1 MTPIYVFSGLGADER
16 VFQLLDFTGLSVTFV
31 QWIVPEQGEK
41 ISEYAHRP
49 NSSKLKHIHG
59 TADRILPYQFVSSD
73 LTIEQGGH
81 LMIPNKADELTK
93 ATRSLI

>member
-49 NSSKLKHIHG
+49 NSSKPQ
-59 TADRILPYQFVSSD
+59 AYSRNCRPDFAVS
-73 LTIEQGGH
+73 ICFQ
-81 LMIPNKADELTK
+81 
-93 ATRSLI
+93 